1 MRSQRV
7 RNAECGL
14 QNENMPAGAVF
25 RTPNSA
31 RRTDSAFTLIEL
43 LTVIAVMA
51 TLAALTLVVVGS
63 IAKTKYRSVATA
75 ELHQI
80 ENALEDYKAKYGVYP
95 PSNANIPGTYASP
108 QTNADFPP
116 LYYELS
122 GVGNNGTAFTNLE
135 GTAQIKMTDVQTAF
149 GVGGFINCSKGGGDD
164 AVPARNF
171 LPGLKANRIAT
182 VLDNNVWITNLV
194 TSVNGPDAQYMP
206 LGVANVNPFRYV
218 YPGINNPN
226 SYDLYVEIRISGQT
240 NLICNWS
247 KAVLYNTSL
256 P

>member
-7 RNAECGL
+7 RNAESGL
-14 QNENMPAGAVF
+14 PHENMPAGAAL
-25 RTPNSA
+25 RAANSA
-31 RRTDSAFTLIEL
+31 LRTASAFTLIEL

-51 TLAALTLVVVGS
+51 VLAGLTLVVVGG
-63 IAKTKYRSVATA
+63 IAKTKYRNVATA

-95 PSNANIPGTYASP
+95 PSNANANGMLWP
-108 QTNADFPP
+108 Q

-122 GVGNNGTAFTNLE
+122 GVAKNGAGTAYTNLQ
-135 GTAQIKMTDVQTAF
+135 GGAQINTSDVPTAF
-149 GVGGFINCSKGGGDD
+149 GVGGFNNCSQLGGDD
-164 AVPARNF
+164 SVPARNY
-171 LPGLKANRIAT
+171 LLGLNANRMGS
-182 VLDNNVWITNLV
+182 VQVNGVWITNLV

-218 YPGINNPN
+218 YPGTNNPN

-240 NLICNWS
+240 NLICNWGN
-247 KAVLYNTSL
+247 KPFTLNTSL